1 MNINIYDLAIIIF
14 ILIGGI
20 VGFKRGVIKQ
30 AVTTLGMILILILSF
45 SFKNSI
51 SSIMYKTLP
60 FFTTGLLKNY
70 SALNIIVYELSAFFL
85 LFSLLST
92 LLIILIRISG
102 VVEKLLKATIIL
114 ALPSKILGLILGLI
128 ESYIICFVFVFI
140 LLNPAFQINGLKE
153 SKTAKFV
160 IKNTPIVSKY
170 TLKTTKSFDE
180 INKLLKNRKK
190 YNDKEFNC
198 DLIEI
203 LVKNKIIS
211 NDSIDYLY
219 ESGKINKDC

>member
-1 MNINIYDLAIIIF
+1 M
-14 ILIGGI
+14 
-20 VGFKRGVIKQ
+20 
-30 AVTTLGMILILILSF
+30 
-45 SFKNSI
+45 
-51 SSIMYKTLP
+51 
-60 FFTTGLLKNY
+60 
-70 SALNIIVYELSAFFL
+70 
-85 LFSLLST
+85 
-92 LLIILIRISG
+92 
-102 VVEKLLKATIIL
+102 VEKLLKATIIL

-170 TLKTTKSFDE
+170 TRKTTKSFDE

-198 DLIEI
+198 DLIEV